1 MEPVFHHTV
10 HRQLMRLTVLE
21 SQRPFGI
28 DTSALEALTPLSF
41 YVLAE
46 YGSGSEDGDGL

>member
-28 DTSALEALTPLSF
+28 DTSALEAFTPLSF
-41 YVLAE
+41 YVLAK
-46 YGSGSEDGDGL
+46 YGSG